1 MYNDEH
7 LLSDEQIQKL
17 SEEYNKDNIKVS
29 IYQNEAVEEIKNSS
43 EVLFYLDF
51 LQKFTGRRQVR
62 QILQKAYSRYQN
74 LVKTQKQSSFVPLKG
89 SFNKKLYYILD
100 LILQQ
105 IENSTNSATIK
116 ELSQIFGE
124 LLAILKLSL
133 F

>member
-17 SEEYNKDNIKVS
+17 SDEYSKDIKVS
-29 IYQNEAVEEIKNSS
+29 VYQNGNAEEIKNSS

-51 LQKFTGRRQVR
+51 LQKFTGRNRVR
-62 QILQKAYSRYQN
+62 QILQKAYNSYYNVVKNQN
-74 LVKTQKQSSFVPLKG
+74 KNSFTPLKG
-89 SFNKKLYYILD
+89 SFNKKLYHVLD
-100 LILQQ
+100 LILEQ
-105 IENSTNSATIK
+105 IQSSTNSTTIK
-116 ELSQIFGE
+116 ELSQVFGE